1 MLRQFKGKEFRMFMP
16 AEEIQKRIKE
26 IGGEITEDY
35 QDRNP
40 VFLGILNGC
49 FMFAGDL
56 FKYLEIDCTI
66 TFVKLASY
74 KGTTST
80 GNVLTAIGL
89 EESLHD
95 KDIIIIEDIVDTGNT
110 MVAFLESLK
119 AKEPRSIRICTLF
132 SKPEVHKNKLHLDYV
147 GFDIPNKFILGY
159 GLDYDGLGRNLPD
172 LYKIVSEDDDVY
184 RFSNTD

>member
-1 MLRQFKGKEFRMFMP
+1 MLRQFNGKEFRKFMP
-16 AEEIQKRIKE
+16 AEEIQKRIKQLGAE
-26 IGGEITEDY
+26 LSEDFH
-35 QDRNP
+35 DKNP

-56 FKYLEIDCTI
+56 FKYLEMDCTI

-74 KGTTST
+74 KGTSST
-80 GNVLTAIGL
+80 GNVVTAIGL

-110 MVAFLESLK
+110 MVAFLETLK
-119 AKEPRSIRICTLF
+119 KKDPKSISICTLF
-132 SKPEVHKNKLHLDYV
+132 SKPEVHKNKLALDYV
-147 GFDIPNKFILGY
+147 GFEIPDKFILGY

-172 LYKIVSEDDDVY
+172 LYKIVTEEEDTYRFRDDD
-184 RFSNTD
+184 